1 LRWRRRDARSY
12 LESREGRFM
21 QFREP
26 GRTGVNVSAVRLGA
40 MRFGDQ
46 TPEAD
51 AELGGSAVRLE
62 MDKRVNATLAHPDPS
77 L

>member
-1 LRWRRRDARSY
+1 
-12 LESREGRFM
+12 
-21 QFREP
+21 
-26 GRTGVNVSAVRLGA
+26 

-51 AELGGSAVRLE
+51 AELGGSAAVRLE
-62 MDKRVNATLAHPDPS
+62 MDKRVNAILAHPDPS